1 VPDCLD
7 DGSGQSVIA
16 MGWNYPRRD
25 ELKTKSTVFLGL
37 VRFST
42 LPVTKC
48 YTEDEKEVYQD
59 FRLCAQKK
67 CGDFCTV
74 NNVINPN
81 QATPCGR
88 SKCVINYFV
97 LYK

>member
-1 VPDCLD
+1 MPDCLD

-16 MGWNYPRRD
+16 MGWNYPPRD
-25 ELKTKSTVFLGL
+25 ELKTKSTVSLVL

-59 FRLCAQKK
+59 FRLCAQK
-67 CGDFCTV
+67 
-74 NNVINPN
+74 NVAIFAP
-81 QATPCGR
+81 
-88 SKCVINYFV
+88 
-97 LYK
+97 